1 MREGP
6 EAQMYTYLSGKQYLA
21 QVGLWFMGRDSRW
34 VFLFNDT
41 GVPGSSRVVKLT
53 TVGKELLFTQRNGSV
68 VSCRIRGIYG
78 WIFRSTACENS
89 SPHSKESTQ
98 E

>member
-1 MREGP
+1 
-6 EAQMYTYLSGKQYLA
+6 MYTYLSGKQYLA

-68 VSCRIRGIYG
+68 VSCRIRRIYG
-78 WIFRSTACENS
+78 WIFRSMACES
-89 SPHSKESTQ
+89 LSLHSKESMQ

>member
-1 MREGP
+1 
-6 EAQMYTYLSGKQYLA
+6 MYTYLSGKQYLA

-53 TVGKELLFTQRNGSV
+53 TVGKELLFTQRNGSI
-68 VSCRIRGIYG
+68 VSSRIRMIYG
-78 WIFRSTACENS
+78 LISRLVLCESS